1 MSSTARR
8 WSFRVLI
15 VFALLL
21 LVAIA
26 VRYLLQELQSSRLQA
41 QYFSELAKDLNF
53 KAEPGP
59 SPHIRFPEHGPYDIR
74 LGYVGL
80 PHYIKR
86 LQREGFSVTAQARIS
101 TVQEQLS
108 NIGLPVIY
116 HEKSQAGLLL
126 VDNKDRLLFE
136 AAFPKLLYP
145 DFKSIPPVV
154 LNTLLFIENRK
165 LLDERY
171 ATLNPAVEWER
182 FGKAA
187 LDVLRKA
194 FGSDINAAGGS
205 TLATQLEKYRHSPD
219 GITVS
224 VWEKLRQMAGASLR
238 AYLDG
243 PNTLPARR
251 NIALNY
257 LNSVPLSAATGFGEV
272 QGIGEGMQLWYG
284 ANFDEANRI
293 LSPNAIAKHETAT
306 PEQGR
311 AYRQFLCL
319 LLSQRRPSYYLGAG
333 HDDLQKLADSHLR
346 LLASAG
352 VISASLRDAALA
364 APIELNHAGVPAIKK
379 EQFIEHKTQTMLRTR
394 LAGSLGVTSL
404 YDLDHHDLS
413 AKSTIDMERQN
424 AIAAALAGLRE
435 PDKARAAGIL
445 GYHLLNEGN
454 DLGKIVYSL
463 TLYERTHIGNLLR
476 IQTDNYE
483 QPLDI
488 NEGIRLDLGSTAK
501 LRTTVLYL
509 QIIDELYKRYAQQ
522 SPETLKKVLLQL
534 HTRDH
539 LSRWVIEQLQQN
551 SNLTLAQ
558 ILDAALEKR
567 YSASPGE
574 SFFTGGGLHT
584 FANFKKE
591 DNGKILSVR
600 AALRDSVNL
609 VFIRLMRDI
618 VYYYLYQP
626 GGIAE
631 RVAQGGE
638 ELRHQYLVQFADQE
652 GKVYLQRFY
661 SKYRGKKPEE
671 MLPLL
676 TKSVYPLASRLA
688 TVYRSVHP
696 EHDMAAFKR
705 YLQTYYKAKKLSDKD
720 IEKLYE
726 KYGVDKFNLQDRGY
740 IARIHPLELWLVS
753 YLQKRPDATL
763 KEIYDASASERQ
775 QVYVW
780 LFKTRH
786 RYSMDK
792 RIQTLQEKE
801 AFLKIRDAWRRV
813 GYPFMD
819 MTASYASSI
828 GASADRPAA
837 LAKLMGILL
846 NDGIGLPTAKFDAL
860 HFAANTPYETRLQM
874 LPAKGEQ
881 LLSPE
886 VAAAARSAAMEVVA
900 QGTAVRL
907 KDTYKDKQGNPL
919 AVGGKTGTGD
929 HVRKIF
935 AGRGRQIGAEVISRS
950 AVFVFFLGDRHFGVL
965 TAYVAGKDASHY
977 EFTSALP
984 VQVLKSLRA
993 VIEPMLWQDSGT
1005 ATAAAPAKVP
1015 TAVTTTPTPETKPTP
1030 VTKAATK
1037 PARKP
1042 VVKSPSKPVF
1052 VPVPVPPMFQHLQ
1065 KPGLT
1070 PGTKPGHTPTP
1081 KTAPKAGFTPAPK
1094 TVPKPILTPQ
1104 PTRPQGR

>member
-1 MSSTARR
+1 MSPSTARR
-8 WSFRVLI
+8 WPLRILI

-21 LVAIA
+21 LVAVA
-26 VRYLLQELQSSRLQA
+26 VHYLLQELHSSRLQS

-53 KAEPGP
+53 KVEPGP
-59 SPHIRFPEHGPYDIR
+59 SQHIRFPKHGPYDIR

-80 PHYIKR
+80 PQYLER
-86 LQREGFSVTAQARIS
+86 LKKEGFSIVAQARIS
-101 TVQEQLS
+101 PLQEQLS
-108 NIGLPVIY
+108 DLGLPVIY
-116 HEKSQAGLLL
+116 REKSPAGLHL
-126 VDNKDRLLFE
+126 VDNRERLLFE
-136 AAFPKLLYP
+136 ATFPKLLYP

-171 ATLNPAVEWER
+171 ITLNPAVEWER

-187 LDVLRKA
+187 LDVVKKT

-224 VWEKLRQMAGASLR
+224 VWEKLRQMASASLR
-238 AYLDG
+238 AYLNG
-243 PNTLPARR
+243 PSTLPARR
-251 NIALNY
+251 GIALNY
-257 LNSVPLSAATGFGEV
+257 LNSVPLSAASGFGEV
-272 QGIGEGMQLWYG
+272 QGIGEGMLLWYG
-284 ANFDEANRI
+284 ADFDAANRI
-293 LSPNAIAKHETAT
+293 LSADAIAKHETAT

-311 AYRQFLCL
+311 AYRQFLSL
-319 LLSQRRPSYYLGAG
+319 LLSQRRPSYYLGEG
-333 HDDLQKLADSHLR
+333 HDNLQKLADSHLR
-346 LLASAG
+346 LLGAAG

-364 APIELNHAGVPAIKK
+364 APIELNQAGVPAMKK
-379 EQFIEHKTQTMLRTR
+379 EQFIEHKTQNVLRAR

-404 YDLDHHDLS
+404 YDLDHLDLS
-413 AKSTIDMERQN
+413 ARSSIDLETQN
-424 AIAAALAGLRE
+424 AVTRVLAGFRE
-435 PDKARAAGIL
+435 AEKARAAGL
-445 GYHLLNEGN
+445 MGYHLLNEGN
-454 DLGKIVYSL
+454 KLDRIVYSL
-463 TLYERTHIGNLLR
+463 TLYERTPTGNLLR
-476 IQTDNYE
+476 LQTDNYD

-522 SPETLKKVLLQL
+522 PPEALKKVLLQL

-539 LSRWVIEQLQQN
+539 LSRWTIEQLQQN
-551 SNLTLAQ
+551 RNLTLPQ

-626 GGIAE
+626 GGISE

-638 ELRHQYLVQFADQE
+638 ELRHRYLVQFADQE

-661 SKYRGKKPEE
+661 SKYRGKKPDE

-676 TKSVYPLASRLA
+676 SKSVYPLASRLA

-696 EHDMAAFKR
+696 EHDIAAFKR

-726 KYGVDKFNLQDRGY
+726 KYAIDKFNLQDRGY

-763 KEIYDASASERQ
+763 KEIYDASVDERQ

-846 NDGIGLPTAKFDAL
+846 NDGLGLPTSKFDTL
-860 HFAANTPYETRLQM
+860 HFAADTPYETQLQM

-881 LLSPE
+881 VLSPE
-886 VAAAARSAAMEVVA
+886 VAAAARGAVMEVVA

-907 KDTYKDKQGNPL
+907 KDTYKDKQGTPL

-929 HVRKIF
+929 HVRKIY
-935 AGRGRQIGAEVISRS
+935 AGRGRLIGTEVISRS

-965 TAYVAGKDASHY
+965 TSYVAGKDASSY
-977 EFTSALP
+977 DFTSALP
-984 VQVLKSLRA
+984 VQVLKSLRP
-993 VIEPMLWQDSGT
+993 VIEPMLAKSE
-1005 ATAAAPAKVP
+1005 AAEPVANREV
-1015 TAVTTTPTPETKPTP
+1015 VSVENKP
-1030 VTKAATK
+1030 
-1037 PARKP
+1037 
-1042 VVKSPSKPVF
+1042 
-1052 VPVPVPPMFQHLQ
+1052 Q
-1065 KPGLT
+1065 
-1070 PGTKPGHTPTP
+1070 
-1081 KTAPKAGFTPAPK
+1081 
-1094 TVPKPILTPQ
+1094 
-1104 PTRPQGR
+1104 